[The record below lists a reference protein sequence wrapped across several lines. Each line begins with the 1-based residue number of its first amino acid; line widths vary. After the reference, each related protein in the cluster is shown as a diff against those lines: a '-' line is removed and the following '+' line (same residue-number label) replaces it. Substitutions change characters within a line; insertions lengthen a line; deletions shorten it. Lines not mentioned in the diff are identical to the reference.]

1 MVKVELLGRP
11 YSANDDPRSGK
22 VCVNVRI
29 TVQAPVRESELGPAC
44 KALVVPFAFGR
55 DHEPDFT
62 LSVPRELSDEE
73 ATRVV
78 NIFHK
83 YYVLENDDL
92 RRILAFV
99 SVVFARS
106 N

>member
-1 MVKVELLGRP
+1 MKVELIGRP

-22 VCVNVRI
+22 VCINVRI
-29 TVQAPVRESELGPAC
+29 TVQTPVRESELGPLC

-62 LSVPRELSDEE
+62 LSVPKDLSDEE

-78 NIFHK
+78 NIFQKH
-83 YYVLENDDL
+83 YVLENEDL
-92 RRILAFV
+92 KRILAWV
-99 SVVFARS
+99 SVVFVRS
-106 N
+106 SQ